1 MLLSLIAT
9 PLFSGVCDIS
19 LLSMQLD
26 QDFQLGISMKNV
38 IQHMYRTYTVEL
50 ISFFFLFFVIASW
63 PFITAM
69 IVDVCISKWHHCVV
83 TLSVSCNDYFIEN
96 QTTYVETPIKML
108 SHQYGGNW
116 LAEKSYRKDI
126 QQKRN
131 FYMQII

>member
-50 ISFFFLFFVIASW
+50 ISFFFSIFCDSIMAL
-63 PFITAM
+63 
-69 IVDVCISKWHHCVV
+69 HHCHDCRCLYFKMASLCCYSQRVMQRLFHRKPNNRYSCLNTNQNVV
-83 TLSVSCNDYFIEN
+83 SSIWGKLI
-96 QTTYVETPIKML
+96 
-108 SHQYGGNW
+108 G
-116 LAEKSYRKDI
+116 RK
-126 QQKRN
+126 
-131 FYMQII
+131 II